1 MALTVPIQ
9 VLAVEAFLEA
19 CRLPERTVIVRDII
33 AEMAVREPSFDMVIA
48 KMDADKPLAQR
59 LIYLANSAWYAGQVK
74 VDSCA
79 SALTRCGSEDF
90 CELTI
95 YSAVRQALSEVSD
108 TIWPQL
114 EFAAHFC
121 EFMAQEVDEDL
132 AEEAHWAGL
141 FHDYAIPFMAK
152 NLTDYSYLMPEALGF
167 SPEATQNEQECYAL
181 DHTLVAASLVR
192 YWGFSEAVAEAI
204 GSHHRA
210 KKLTE
215 GLSARGAKLAAILM
229 IAKHV
234 EAGGMRRSSS
244 SFQMPS
250 DSKLIDEAAAALGL
264 KHAELKERVTEVC
277 NQVAV
282 RAVG

>member
-1 MALTVPIQ
+1 MAQADPTQ
-9 VLAVEAFLEA
+9 VMAVQAFLEG
-19 CRLPERTVIVRDII
+19 CRLPERTVIIRDLLV
-33 AEMAVREPSFDMVIA
+33 EMRVKEPSFGEVAA
-48 KMDADKPLAQR
+48 KIDADKPLAQR

-79 SALTRCGSEDF
+79 SVLTRCGSEEF
-90 CELTI
+90 CRLTL
-95 YSAVRQALSEVSD
+95 YSTARQAMHEVSD

-114 EFAAHFC
+114 EFAAQFC
-121 EFMAQEVDEDL
+121 EIMAQHVDKEL
-132 AEEAHWAGL
+132 AEDAHWAGL

-152 NLTDYSYLMPEALGF
+152 NLTDYSYLMQEALGF
-167 SPEATQNEQECYAL
+167 SPEAVQNEQECYGL
-181 DHTLVAASLVR
+181 DHTMISAALVR
-192 YWGFSEAVAEAI
+192 YWGFAEAVAEAVS
-204 GSHHRA
+204 SHHRA

-215 GLSARGAKLAAILM
+215 GLSVRGAKLAAILM

-250 DSKLIDEAAAALGL
+250 DSKLIDEAGAALGL

-277 NQVAV
+277 HQVAV